1 VSRWLLALPLAVFG
15 VGGIGL
21 YALFQAHADEASF
34 RDNLL
39 PELIGFCL
47 EGFFLVGLFSFVQQL
62 REIQRRRELWLNLR
76 SALRD
81 FLSQL
86 DLAYLPANGEP
97 AGMRELE
104 TRPDVVPRL
113 LARLEAEQ
121 LDIDHLVALKRIA
134 VATLPLSRDLINIA
148 AQLST
153 RHMRCWIAIVAAIN
167 RLTEADSREQI
178 EHPLHEMLTRL
189 VEFDG
194 LQH

>member
-1 VSRWLLALPLAVFG
+1 MAARATVAPTAAQWRAMTLAA
-15 VGGIGL
+15 GL
-21 YALFQAHADEASF
+21 QRLMQALGAFAFLGHTKQ
-34 RDNLL
+34 RT
-39 PELIGFCL
+39 GF
-47 EGFFLVGLFSFVQQL
+47 L
-62 REIQRRRELWLNLR
+62 RHV
-76 SALRD
+76 
-81 FLSQL
+81 
-86 DLAYLPANGEP
+86 PA
-97 AGMRELE
+97 AMRQLE

-153 RHMRCWIAIVAAIN
+153 RHMRCWIAIVAAIS

-194 LQH
+194 LKH